1 VPISHYNKKSKD
13 NVLRIENDIRALRA
27 QDKSNDEVM
36 AILKIPLRSYRRYC
50 SSIAKQDREI
60 WDHIV
65 EQELASEF
73 LKLRESLNHSY
84 KIAKQLSED
93 SKLECEDRLAA
104 LESKDQSRINLVE
117 LMIEGPKY
125 ITKVKSQ
132 TQSQSQPYIEK
143 YEWKENAEEVLQNET
158 E

>member
-1 VPISHYNKKSKD
+1 VPKSHHNKKSKD

-27 QDKSNDEVM
+27 QEKTNDEVM

-50 SSIAKQDREI
+50 STIARQDREI
-60 WDHIV
+60 WYNIV

-73 LKLRESLNHSY
+73 LKLRDSLNHSY

-117 LMIEGPKY
+117 LMVEGPKY
-125 ITKVKSQ
+125 ITKVKN
-132 TQSQSQPYIEK
+132 QSVQSPTPSYVER
-143 YEWKENAEEVLQNET
+143 YDWKENAERV
-158 E
+158 

>member
-1 VPISHYNKKSKD
+1 MPQHHNKKSKD
-13 NVLRIENDIRALRA
+13 NVLRIEQDIRALRG
-27 QDKSNDEVM
+27 QDKTNDEVM
-36 AILKIPLRSYRRYC
+36 AILEIPLRSYRRYC
-50 SSIAKQDREI
+50 SSIARQDREI

-65 EQELASEF
+65 KQELASEF

-117 LMIEGPKY
+117 LMIEGPN
-125 ITKVKSQ
+125 TSQ
-132 TQSQSQPYIEK
+132 RYNPRRQMASMKFLNRIGTIKAST
-143 YEWKENAEEVLQNET
+143 WKRIS
-158 E
+158 